1 MNRLKL
7 DWSLNMALER
17 KSFVDKYINT
27 INNPTEEE
35 LETIANYILWGKDS
49 DGKSAVERGELEI
62 ETKNKTWQKK
72 EIDSLDEMMESP
84 TFNEA
89 SLRNSSVPPT
99 RIKRENFSR
108 EDALK
113 KCPEA
118 MRQVF
123 LDLFAQIDELDL
135 CINLYDFAHGK
146 RKNPPRAELIEK
158 FSKEQQEKFKER
170 ITHWNQ
176 YTYLKRRHLL
186 VELRR
191 QQFTLRDSF
200 SNSIIRET
208 PPEPIEPEI
217 LPDFDIEIPVF
228 PLGVFNDKLLSFLI
242 FREKDRLNPTA
253 YSEAELKKISDYL
266 WIKNSEARPQRF
278 FDFCELEHVYQLF
291 QQLFELEDSDIN
303 DNTNF
308 LIRTLKYYLD
318 FAELTEVQK
327 EILDLKIKK
336 VKNQD
341 IADVVNK
348 KFGKSYT
355 ANYISTI
362 FRQKI
367 IPKINEAAAFHKKIL
382 SNLFFEEEFKKC
394 TCCGTWLLRGP
405 EIFVRKARS
414 KDGLANRCKKCDKA
428 ERQRKKEARLE
439 V

>member
-7 DWSLNMALER
+7 DWSLNLALER
-17 KSFVDKYINT
+17 KSFVDNYINT

-35 LETIANYILWGKDS
+35 LETIANYILWGKDP

-72 EIDSLDEMMESP
+72 DINSLDEMMESP
-84 TFNEA
+84 TFNET

-113 KCPEA
+113 KCPES
-118 MRQVF
+118 MRQTF
-123 LDLFAQIDELDL
+123 LDLFYQIDELDL
-135 CINLYDFAHGK
+135 CINFYDLAHGK

-208 PPEPIEPEI
+208 LPEPIEPEI

-242 FREKDRLNPTA
+242 FREKERLNPTA
-253 YSEAELKKISDYL
+253 YSEADLKKISDYL
-266 WIKNSEARPQRF
+266 WIKNSEARPQYF

-327 EILDLKIKK
+327 EILDLKVKK
-336 VKNQD
+336 IKNQE
-341 IADVVNK
+341 IADAVNK

-367 IPKINEAAAFHKKIL
+367 IPQINNAAAFHKKIL

-394 TCCGTWLLRGP
+394 TCCGTWLLRDP
-405 EIFVRKARS
+405 EIFVRKTRS
-414 KDGLANRCKKCDKA
+414 RDGLANRCKKCDKA
-428 ERQRKKEARLE
+428 DRQKKKEVKLE
-439 V
+439 L

>member
-1 MNRLKL
+1 
-7 DWSLNMALER
+7 
-17 KSFVDKYINT
+17 
-27 INNPTEEE
+27 
-35 LETIANYILWGKDS
+35 
-49 DGKSAVERGELEI
+49 
-62 ETKNKTWQKK
+62 
-72 EIDSLDEMMESP
+72 MMESP

-113 KCPEA
+113 KCPET

-135 CINLYDFAHGK
+135 CINLYDLAHGK

-367 IPKINEAAAFHKKIL
+367 IPRINEAAAFHKKIL

-428 ERQRKKEARLE
+428 ERQRKKEVKLE

>member
-7 DWSLNMALER
+7 DWSLDMALER

-49 DGKSAVERGELEI
+49 DGKSAVSRGELEI

-72 EIDSLDEMMESP
+72 DIDSLDEMMESP

-89 SLRNSSVPPT
+89 SLRNSSIPPT
-99 RIKRENFSR
+99 RIKREVFSR
-108 EDALK
+108 EEALK
-113 KCPEA
+113 KCPES
-118 MRQVF
+118 MRQTF
-123 LDLFAQIDELDL
+123 LDLFKQIDELDL
-135 CINLYDFAHGK
+135 CINFYELAHGK
-146 RKNPPRAELIEK
+146 RKNPPRPELLKK
-158 FSKEQQEKFKER
+158 FSEEQQEKFKER

-176 YTYLKRRHLL
+176 YAYLKRRHLL

-200 SNSIIRET
+200 SNNIIRET
-208 PPEPIEPEI
+208 LPEPIEPEI

-228 PLGVFNDKLLSFLI
+228 PLGVFNDKPLSILV
-242 FREKDRLNPTA
+242 FREKEQLNPLA
-253 YSEAELKKISDYL
+253 YSEAELKKVSDYL
-266 WIKNSEARPQRF
+266 WNKNTEARPHRF
-278 FDFCELEHVYQLF
+278 FGFCELEHVYQLF

-336 VKNQD
+336 MKNQD
-341 IADVVNK
+341 IADTVNK

-367 IPKINEAAAFHKKIL
+367 IPQINGAAAFHKKIL

-394 TCCGTWLLRGP
+394 TCCGTWLLRDP
-405 EIFVRKARS
+405 EVFVRKTRS

-428 ERQRKKEARLE
+428 DRQKKKETKLE
-439 V
+439 L

>member
-1 MNRLKL
+1 
-7 DWSLNMALER
+7 
-17 KSFVDKYINT
+17 
-27 INNPTEEE
+27 
-35 LETIANYILWGKDS
+35 
-49 DGKSAVERGELEI
+49 
-62 ETKNKTWQKK
+62 
-72 EIDSLDEMMESP
+72 
-84 TFNEA
+84 
-89 SLRNSSVPPT
+89 
-99 RIKRENFSR
+99 
-108 EDALK
+108 
-113 KCPEA
+113 

-135 CINLYDFAHGK
+135 CINLYDLAHGK

-278 FDFCELEHVYQLF
+278 FV
-291 QQLFELEDSDIN
+291 
-303 DNTNF
+303 
-308 LIRTLKYYLD
+308 
-318 FAELTEVQK
+318 
-327 EILDLKIKK
+327 
-336 VKNQD
+336 
-341 IADVVNK
+341 
-348 KFGKSYT
+348 
-355 ANYISTI
+355 
-362 FRQKI
+362 
-367 IPKINEAAAFHKKIL
+367 
-382 SNLFFEEEFKKC
+382 FF
-394 TCCGTWLLRGP
+394 
-405 EIFVRKARS
+405 
-414 KDGLANRCKKCDKA
+414 
-428 ERQRKKEARLE
+428 
-439 V
+439 